1 MSYCSID
8 ETQFKCLYCWHNIST
23 KCDMKIH
30 LATSG
35 IFFNESAV
43 DQTNFKHGMVITWIN
58 NIVQKN
64 FVTIA
69 TCLEEIFS
77 LNYMQR
83 IYYRLTFQ
91 KIIIIGIFPRLLL
104 LFLFSFSSVLT
115 VMLTQ
120 IELVPYN
127 HAVPTHL
134 IDDQSQTHCFLAW
147 TWCVL
152 LLHEVKQDYFIH
164 IYHAQ
169 LEYQ

>member
-1 MSYCSID
+1 
-8 ETQFKCLYCWHNIST
+8 
-23 KCDMKIH
+23 
-30 LATSG
+30 
-35 IFFNESAV
+35 
-43 DQTNFKHGMVITWIN
+43 MVITWIN

-91 KIIIIGIFPRLLL
+91 TKIIIIISIFPRLLL

-134 IDDQSQTHCFLAW
+134 IDDQS
-147 TWCVL
+147 
-152 LLHEVKQDYFIH
+152 
-164 IYHAQ
+164 
-169 LEYQ
+169 